1 MNKAKE
7 EISKGK
13 NKQKKREE
21 EGIHLKL
28 TRRWSQSRVER
39 QTPRLKK
46 GGFKI
51 NLKASSKLES
61 QAQKIEGPSLKQRC
75 QTLSVEM
82 PSLNEEQCI
91 KIKVKQSTKCCENLR
106 A

>member
-1 MNKAKE
+1 
-7 EISKGK
+7 
-13 NKQKKREE
+13 
-21 EGIHLKL
+21 
-28 TRRWSQSRVER
+28 
-39 QTPRLKK
+39 
-46 GGFKI
+46 
-51 NLKASSKLES
+51 LKASSKLES